1 VKSENLSAPETVA
14 LLGQLSGG
22 VRSFA
27 EREKGLDRAGQLRDS
42 SLRQTIAEER
52 AEIEREHRAAVAR
65 LREAAVQSCDA
76 ISRVGR
82 TRRAR
87 LEKAQIG
94 VRQAVIAGIQATE
107 GQHRGELQRDFMNAG
122 RAREQRLAEV
132 TSAYEEGEAIS
143 KKIHTKHVK
152 LEKAAAAALR
162 GFASLSRRLLF
173 ALKEVETPV
182 RVSITEVDPNARH
195 ETLSQATRELG
206 RSPLVAWFS
215 GFPLILQLFLVLGA
229 AGTAP
234 LVMPSFGMQVSWA
247 VSIAA
252 GVGILV
258 MIVILWSVARKAAG
272 RYLEDNLESL
282 AEAKGMR
289 LRHREEVEISYR
301 VAVDEIE
308 VDYARVKAEF
318 KHGLKKGPGG
328 GRGPSRYASPEEVE
342 KRAELLKKRLGE
354 LQSARVDQCNQRLAD
369 RIGVL
374 EAARDKRLAAAAGGG
389 DAGVAQSDLGEQ
401 FKALVRQWSAEI
413 VPAVERLRAES
424 ASELTDPG
432 LTGESPDQWTAPTT
446 VASTRRF
453 GSLSWKGGEE
463 ATVRPK
469 SQQLALPGE
478 IDFHLPLRLKIP
490 HAASLLIET
499 KQKGRDE
506 AIAHLNYLVL
516 AWLAG
521 SPAGRLSFSLVDPVG
536 LGESF
541 AGLMHLADYEE
552 ILINT
557 RIRTQPEQIERRL
570 GELCDHMEK
579 VIQMYLRNDYETIT
593 QYNEAAGTIAERYH
607 FLVVA
612 DFPKG
617 FTELAARRLLSI
629 AASGAR
635 CGVFLFIHRDER
647 AELPQ
652 GFAME
657 DLRHACFCLRSGEEG
672 FSVRENPVKG
682 TALSLLAPPPAEVFV
697 RWVHRLGAA
706 NRDSNR
712 IEVPFSH
719 IAPKEDER
727 WSVDTAGELR
737 VPIGRSGATKL
748 QYLSLGKGTC
758 QHALIAGKTGS
769 GKSTL
774 FHIIITNLALW
785 CDPDEVEFYLID
797 FKKGVEF
804 KCYADHHLPHARVI
818 AIESDREFGLSVLMR
833 LDEELK
839 NRGELFRAAG
849 VQDLAGYRSRPGAP
863 SMPRTLLLID
873 EFQEFFTE
881 DDQISQQAAVLLDR
895 IVRQGRAFGIH
906 AVLGSQTLG
915 GAFTLARATLGQMTV
930 RIALACNEADAYL
943 IMDDSNPAPRLLTR
957 PGEGIYNDRAGAI
970 EANSPFQVVWMNE
983 AERDDLLAGVAA
995 LARSQSMTDR
1005 GRVVFEGNAPASV
1018 ADDAYVNRV
1027 LGGAPVASRS
1037 EPPRFFLGA
1046 PNAIKGPT
1054 EVSFPRQSGSNL
1066 LIVGQR
1072 EDVVDAFV
1080 VIGLRLLRGQFGE
1093 AVRLVLLDSR
1103 CAEDDAASHYRRAI
1117 AAVGGVECSGVHGMG
1132 AVLNDLAAEMKA
1144 VAEGE
1149 TPGPG
1154 RSTLLFIPNL
1164 HRYKKLRYEDDYSFS
1179 LEAAS
1184 EAKPSDSLHELICEG
1199 PGWGYH
1205 VIVSLDSYNNV
1216 ARNLGRKAAGEFEKK
1231 VLFQMSAADSASLID
1246 TGKASDLGLNR
1257 ALYYDEPSGTAEL
1270 FRPYAWPEPEWFEG
1284 GGKGAMRGFE

>member
-1 VKSENLSAPETVA
+1 VKSESLSAPETLK
-14 LLGQLSGG
+14 LLGQVSGG

-27 EREKGLDRAGQLRDS
+27 DREKGLDRARQLRDS
-42 SLRQTIAEER
+42 ALRQTIVEQQ
-52 AEIEREHRAAVAR
+52 AEIEREHRAAVSR
-65 LREAAVQSCDA
+65 LREEDVQSCDA
-76 ISRVGR
+76 LAAVGR

-87 LEKAQIG
+87 LEKGQIV
-94 VRQAVIAGIQATE
+94 VRQAVIAGIQASE
-107 GQHRGELQRDFMNAG
+107 GQHRAALQRNFMNAG
-122 RAREQRLAEV
+122 RKREQRLAEV
-132 TSAYEEGEAIS
+132 TGAYEEGEAIS
-143 KKIHTKHVK
+143 KKILARFAK

-162 GFASLSRRLLF
+162 GFGSLQRRFLV
-173 ALKEVETPV
+173 ALKEVEAPV
-182 RVSITEVDPNARH
+182 SVDVSETDLNTRH
-195 ETLSQATRELG
+195 ETLSLATRKLG

-215 GFPLILQLFLVLGA
+215 GFPLIVQLFLVLAA
-229 AGTAP
+229 AGAAP
-234 LVMPSFGMQVSWA
+234 LVMPSFGMQLSWVVSLA
-247 VSIAA
+247 VGLVLA
-252 GVGILV
+252 GLLV
-258 MIVILWSVARKAAG
+258 ALWVVARKAAQ
-272 RYLEDNLESL
+272 RYLDIYLASL
-282 AEAKGMR
+282 VEAKGMR
-289 LRHREEVEISYR
+289 LRYREGVEIGYR

-308 VDYARVKAEF
+308 VEYARVKAEF
-318 KHGLKKGPGG
+318 DHGLKEGPGG
-328 GRGPSRYASPEEVE
+328 ARVASRYAGPEAVE
-342 KRAELLKKRLGE
+342 KRAERLKERLAAQ
-354 LQSARVDQCNQRLAD
+354 QSQRVDRCHQRLAD
-369 RIGVL
+369 RIAVL
-374 EAARDKRLAAAAGGG
+374 ESARDERLAAAAKSGET
-389 DAGVAQSDLGEQ
+389 DVAQPDLGEQ
-401 FKALVRQWSAEI
+401 FESLVRQWTDEVIPAAARLRIESESGSTETGMSAESPEKWS
-413 VPAVERLRAES
+413 VPLAMV
-424 ASELTDPG
+424 
-432 LTGESPDQWTAPTT
+432 PTC
-446 VASTRRF
+446 RF

-469 SQQLALPGE
+469 SERLALPGE
-478 IDFHLPLRLKIP
+478 IDFHLPLRLRIP
-490 HAASLLIET
+490 GAASLLIET
-499 KQKGRDE
+499 KQKGREE

-516 AWLAG
+516 SWLAG

-579 VIQMYLRNDYETIT
+579 VIQMYLRSDYETIT

-617 FTELAARRLLSI
+617 FTELAARRLMSI

-635 CGVFLFIHRDER
+635 CGVFLLIHRDER
-647 AELPQ
+647 AEVPQ
-652 GFAME
+652 GFSLE
-657 DLRHACFCLRSGEEG
+657 DLRHACFCLRAGDEG
-672 FSVRENPVKG
+672 FTIRENPVKG
-682 TALSLLAPPPAEVFV
+682 TALSLLAPPPTERFV
-697 RWVHRLGAA
+697 RWVHRLGEA

-712 IEVPFSH
+712 IEVPFSF
-719 IAPKEDER
+719 IAPKEGER
-727 WSVDTAGELR
+727 WSVDTSQELR

-785 CDPDEVEFYLID
+785 CDPEEVEFYLID

-818 AIESDREFGLSVLMR
+818 AIESDREFGLSVLQR

-839 NRGELFRAAG
+839 HRGELFRAAG
-849 VQDLAGYRSRPGAP
+849 VQDVAGYRARPGALA
-863 SMPRTLLLID
+863 MPRTLLLID

-957 PGEGIYNDRAGAI
+957 PGEGIYNDRAGAA

-983 AERDDLLAGVAA
+983 GERDDLLAGVAS
-995 LARSQSMTDR
+995 LAGKRTLTDR

-1018 ADDAYVNRV
+1018 ASDAFINRLV
-1027 LGGAPVASRS
+1027 AGGAVSSRNES
-1037 EPPRFFLGA
+1037 PRLFLGA

-1054 EVSFPRQSGSNL
+1054 EVSFSRQSGSNL

-1072 EDVVDAFV
+1072 EDVVDAVV
-1080 VIGLRLLRGQFGE
+1080 VIGLRLLRAQFG
-1093 AVRLVLLDSR
+1093 AGVRLVLLDSR
-1103 CAEDDAASHYRRAI
+1103 YTEDESTTPYCRAV
-1117 AAVGGVECSGVHGMG
+1117 AAVGWVECPSVHEMG
-1132 AVLNDLAAEMKA
+1132 AVLNRLAIEMKA
-1144 VAEGE
+1144 VADGE
-1149 TPGPG
+1149 IPDPGQ
-1154 RSTLLFIPNL
+1154 RTLLFIPNL
-1164 HRYKKLRYEDDYSFS
+1164 HRYKKLRYEEDYSFS
-1179 LEAAS
+1179 LDAAT

-1231 VLFQMSAADSASLID
+1231 VLFQMSAGDSASLID

-1257 ALYYDEPSGTAEL
+1257 ALYYDEPSGTLEL
-1270 FRPYAWPEPEWFEG
+1270 FRPYAFPESDWFEAA
-1284 GGKGAMRGFE
+1284 KG

>member
-1 VKSENLSAPETVA
+1 VA
-14 LLGQLSGG
+14 LLGQVSGG

-27 EREKGLDRAGQLRDS
+27 EREKGLDRARQLRDS
-42 SLRQTIAEER
+42 SLRQTIVEQQ
-52 AEIEREHRAAVAR
+52 AEIEREHRVAVAR
-65 LREAAVQSCDA
+65 LREEVVQSCDA
-76 ISRVGR
+76 IARVGR

-107 GQHRGELQRDFMNAG
+107 GQHRGGLQRDFMNAG
-122 RAREQRLAEV
+122 RTRERRLAEV
-132 TSAYEEGEAIS
+132 TSAYEAGQATS
-143 KKIHTKHVK
+143 KKIHARYVK
-152 LEKAAAAALR
+152 LEKAAAATQR
-162 GFASLSRRLLF
+162 GFASLQRRLLV
-173 ALKEVETPV
+173 ALEEVEAPV
-182 RVSITEVDPNARH
+182 TADVTEEDLNTRH
-195 ETLSQATRELG
+195 ETLSQATKKLG
-206 RSPLVAWFS
+206 RAPLVAWFS
-215 GFPLILQLFLVLGA
+215 GFPLILQLILVFGA
-229 AGTAP
+229 AGAAP
-234 LVMPSFGMQVSWA
+234 PVMPTFGVPVSWVA
-247 VSIAA
+247 SIAT
-252 GVGILV
+252 GVGLGGLLV
-258 MIVILWSVARKAAG
+258 FLWAVARREAG
-272 RYLEDNLESL
+272 RYLEDHLASL

-289 LRHREEVEISYR
+289 LRHRENVEISYR
-301 VAVDEIE
+301 IAVDEIE
-308 VDYARVKAEF
+308 VEYARVKAEF
-318 KHGLKKGPGG
+318 ERGLKQGSGG
-328 GRGPSRYASPEEVE
+328 AGGQSRYRGPEEVE
-342 KRAELLKKRLGE
+342 KRAERLKKRLAE
-354 LQSARVDQCNQRLAD
+354 LQSARVDQCNQRLAV
-369 RIGVL
+369 RIGIL
-374 EAARDKRLAAAAGGG
+374 EAARDERLAAAGEGG
-389 DAGVAQSDLGEQ
+389 DAGGPQSDLGAQ
-401 FKALVRQWSAEI
+401 FDSLVRQWAAEI

-424 ASELTDPG
+424 GNEPTDSG
-432 LTGESPDQWTAPTT
+432 LTGESPEQWTAPATM
-446 VASTRRF
+446 ASTRRF

-478 IDFHLPLRLKIP
+478 IDFHLPLRLEIP

-635 CGVFLFIHRDER
+635 CGVFLLIHRDER

-657 DLRHACFCLRSGEEG
+657 DLRHACFCLRAGEEG
-672 FSVRENPVKG
+672 FSIRENPVKG
-682 TALSLLAPPPAEVFV
+682 TALSLLAPPPAGVFV

-839 NRGELFRAAG
+839 HRGELFRAGG
-849 VQDLAGYRSRPGAP
+849 VQDLAGYRSRPGSPA
-863 SMPRTLLLID
+863 MPRTLLLID

-983 AERDDLLAGVAA
+983 GERDSLLAGVAA
-995 LARSQSMTDR
+995 LAERQAMTDR

-1018 ADDAYVNRV
+1018 ADDAFINR
-1027 LGGAPVASRS
+1027 LLASGPVAARTES
-1037 EPPRFFLGA
+1037 PRLFLGA

-1054 EVSFPRQSGSNL
+1054 EVVFPRQSGSNL

-1072 EDVVDAFV
+1072 EDVVDAIV
-1080 VIGLRLLRGQFGE
+1080 VIGLRLLRAQFGE
-1093 AVRLVLLDSR
+1093 GVRLVLLDSR
-1103 CAEDDAASHYRRAI
+1103 CAEDDGPSAYRRAI
-1117 AAVGGVECSGVHGMG
+1117 AAIGGVECPGMHEMG

-1149 TPGPG
+1149 TPDPG
-1154 RSTLLFIPNL
+1154 HRTLIFIPNL

-1179 LEAAS
+1179 LESAT
-1184 EAKPSDSLHELICEG
+1184 EAKPSDSLHALICEG

-1216 ARNLGRKAAGEFEKK
+1216 ARNLGRKSAGEFEKK

-1270 FRPYAWPEPEWFEG
+1270 FRPYAWPEPGWFDG
-1284 GGKGAMRGFE
+1284 GGKGA